1 MIKKQEL
8 MVINNTLNLD
18 IVTDLTYFEYLAV

>member
-18 IVTDLTYFEYLAV
+18 IVTNLTYFEYSDD

>member
-18 IVTDLTYFEYLAV
+18 IVTDLTYFEYLAD

>member
-8 MVINNTLNLD
+8 VVINNTLNLD
-18 IVTDLTYFEYLAV
+18 IVTNLTYFEYSAD

>member
-8 MVINNTLNLD
+8 MVINNTLNFD
-18 IVTDLTYFEYLAV
+18 IVTDLTYFEYLAD

>member
-18 IVTDLTYFEYLAV
+18 IVTNLTYFEYSAD

>member
-18 IVTDLTYFEYLAV
+18 IVTGLTYFEYSAE

>member
-8 MVINNTLNLD
+8 MVINNALNRD
-18 IVTDLTYFEYLAV
+18 IVTNLTYFEYSAD

>member
-18 IVTDLTYFEYLAV
+18 IVTDLTYFEYLAN

>member
-18 IVTDLTYFEYLAV
+18 IVTDLTYFEYSAD

>member
-18 IVTDLTYFEYLAV
+18 IVTDSTYFEYLAD